1 MTARTSLDSRGD
13 REPTLADLDAIDA
26 EWPLIA
32 AELAALD
39 AEIAIAA
46 GDISELAGRRL
57 AVAHQ
62 NLAAVAA
69 GFTPTG
75 TASVYPI
82 RRSA

>member
-1 MTARTSLDSRGD
+1 MSARTRRGEE
-13 REPTLADLDAIDA
+13 REPTRAELRAIEA

-57 AVAHQ
+57 AVARQ
-62 NLAAVAA
+62 DLAAVGV
-69 GFTPTG
+69 GFVPTG
-75 TASVYPI
+75 AVSVSPI